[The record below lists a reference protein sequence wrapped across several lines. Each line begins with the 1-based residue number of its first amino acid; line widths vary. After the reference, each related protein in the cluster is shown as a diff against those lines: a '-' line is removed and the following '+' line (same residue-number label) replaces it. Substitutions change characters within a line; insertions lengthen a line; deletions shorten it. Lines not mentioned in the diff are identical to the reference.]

1 MLNLE
6 KTTNLVKR
14 ELENDFYLLEILKE
28 DLINIAAL
36 SRKLLGK
43 IKEENQK
50 ATVESISIAI
60 KRYMQKEKNKKISLA
75 LKRIIANTQLLTK
88 NDVVH
93 MTFRRDRFML
103 NKISQMS
110 NKIQW
115 DQDEI
120 FFVNQGSGEI
130 TIVFDEKNKKLFQ
143 GCEDFLIESTRD
155 LSILSLKESFQKE
168 ALNVPGL
175 YSYFINQ
182 ISRKGINL
190 IEIISTLS
198 QLTFVLRNDDLLKAY
213 SLMNESINHFRKSLK
228 ESK

>member
-6 KTTNLVKR
+6 KTTNLVRK
-14 ELENDFYLLEILKE
+14 ELENDLYLIEILKD

-36 SRKLLGK
+36 SRKLLEN
-43 IKEENQK
+43 IKQENPK

-60 KRYMQKEKNKKISLA
+60 KRYMQKEKNQKISPT

-88 NDVVH
+88 SDVLH

-103 NKISQMS
+103 NKISQIA

-130 TIVFDEKNKKLFQ
+130 TIVLDEKNKKLLQ
-143 GCEDFLIESTRD
+143 GCEEFLIESTRN

-175 YSYFINQ
+175 YSYFINI

-213 SLMNESINHFRKSLK
+213 SLMNESISYFRKSLK
-228 ESK
+228 EPK